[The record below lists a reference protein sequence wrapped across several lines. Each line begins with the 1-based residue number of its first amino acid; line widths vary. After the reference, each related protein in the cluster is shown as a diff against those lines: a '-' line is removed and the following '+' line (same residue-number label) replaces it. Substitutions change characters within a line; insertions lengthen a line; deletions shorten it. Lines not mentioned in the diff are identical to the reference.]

1 MPCLLA
7 ERTSSV
13 GAVPGLHRVYAGDG
27 EMRRRAY
34 TACRQGCLAC
44 ICCMPEL
51 LAVTALWYP
60 RLLLACLACLTASA
74 HGLPLLVS
82 LVRLPA
88 SGCVLL
94 ACLLEALGGGSRR
107 CSLGA
112 APGLGCSSAAV
123 LAAPG
128 GSCGSWWLLPDNV
141 LEHGTEFPQERGLYD
156 AEQSGGEQSE
166 AVIHGGASGGVHCS
180 R

>member
-1 MPCLLA
+1 M
-7 ERTSSV
+7 
-13 GAVPGLHRVYAGDG
+13 
-27 EMRRRAY
+27 
-34 TACRQGCLAC
+34 
-44 ICCMPEL
+44 
-51 LAVTALWYP
+51 TALQDPW
-60 RLLLACLACLTASA
+60 LLLAGLSGLAGLTASA

-82 LVRLPA
+82 LVQLPA

-94 ACLLEALGGGSRR
+94 ACLLEAFGGGSRR

-128 GSCGSWWLLPDNV
+128 GSLGSWWLILDNV
-141 LEHGTEFPQERGLYD
+141 PEHGAEFPQERGLYH
-156 AEQSGGEQSE
+156 AEQGGGEQCK
-166 AVIHGGASGGVHCS
+166 AVIHVGASGGVHCS